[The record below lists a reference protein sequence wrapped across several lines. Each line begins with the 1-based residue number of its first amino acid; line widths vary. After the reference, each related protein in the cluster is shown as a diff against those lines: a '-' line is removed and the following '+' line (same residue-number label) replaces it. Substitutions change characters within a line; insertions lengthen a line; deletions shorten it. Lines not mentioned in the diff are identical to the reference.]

1 MQRHE
6 SVGRVRETG
15 SMRTA
20 VMRVVL
26 LSLAIAT
33 ACAEPNTAVRDVL
46 PAVSV
51 SITAAPEPSP
61 PAATGVTRLTFT
73 MRNAGASAVTLSGC
87 PNAPAFALEEELNQW
102 FEVAS
107 VGVVCLA
114 IHVPEHVTLAPQ
126 ATVTRTFGVGKP
138 GRYRIRM
145 YFDDP
150 QDGALRWVTSPAV
163 DVK

>member
-1 MQRHE
+1 MPWH
-6 SVGRVRETG
+6 VWDGRVRDVRSTRAAAFRIA
-15 SMRTA
+15 M
-20 VMRVVL
+20 
-26 LSLAIAT
+26 LSLAVTA
-33 ACAEPNTAVRDVL
+33 ACAEPNAATRSFPPPVT
-46 PAVSV
+46 V

-73 MRNAGASAVTLSGC
+73 MRNAGTSAVTLSGC

-107 VGVVCLA
+107 VGVVCPA
-114 IHVPEHVTLAPQ
+114 IYTSERLSLAPQ
-126 ATVTRTFGVGKP
+126 ATITRTFSVGKP

-150 QDGALRWVTSPAV
+150 QDGMLRWVTSPAV